1 MFCSILGV
9 KIMEHKDNI
18 ISSGF
23 CADGADYRAHQPE
36 QKLEKGTQSSNTV
49 PSTCINTYNT
59 QILRTGIDSLYLSYQ
74 GDLSEESSIRLD
86 ELKKLAQS
94 DDPSR
99 QALAQIELNQQLF
112 QVHERGSKLFSYI
125 IQNNVYRISIAKL
138 GAKRAPLAY
147 VQVSSEILTKKSLQS
162 IVDELLKIVQSLGI
176 VTEEASISR
185 VDLCADFVTNYHLF
199 EIEDQDWVTRA
210 DDIQNYSSKRRYS
223 GTSIGAG
230 GDLSA
235 RLYNKTLE
243 MLKKPRPYL
252 EELFTQSGWDESQ
265 DVWRLEFQF
274 MRDSLRSL
282 DIQYISELDTSLSGL
297 WEYATVKWLRHT
309 VPNPTDQT
317 QSRWHTSEWWLA
329 MQSADWGVG
338 ESLSR
343 LPLDK
348 GRVPSDKVLFVNG
361 LSALTSFMA
370 REAIVDPY
378 EGASRYLQDAKSYHD
393 KRDHITGLD
402 FMGYITQKVAL
413 KLRDYGTAQN
423 QSQDTDLHP
432 ADKAVADAYRKLS
445 DGQ

>member
-1 MFCSILGV
+1 
-9 KIMEHKDNI
+9 MEHKDNTTF
-18 ISSGF
+18 SGF

-74 GDLSEESSIRLD
+74 GELSEESSIRLD
-86 ELKKLAQS
+86 ELKNLAQS

-99 QALAQIELNQQLF
+99 QALAQIELHEQLF

-125 IQNNVYRISIAKL
+125 IQNSVYRISIAKL

-162 IVDELLKIVQSLGI
+162 IVGELLKIVQSLGT
-176 VTEEASISR
+176 VTEEAAISR
-185 VDLCADFVTNYHLF
+185 VDLCADFLTNYHLF

-223 GTSIGAG
+223 GSSIGAG

-243 MLKKPRPYL
+243 MQKKPRPYM
-252 EELFTQSGWDESQ
+252 EELFTQSGWDETQ

-274 MRDSLRSL
+274 MRESLRSL
-282 DIQYISELDTSLSGL
+282 AIQYISDLEKSLTGL

-309 VPNPTDQT
+309 VPNPSDQT
-317 QSRWHTSEWWLA
+317 QSRWNTSEWWTF

-338 ESLSR
+338 GSLSR
-343 LPLDK
+343 IPLDK

-361 LSALTSFMA
+361 LSALTSYMA
-370 REAIVDPY
+370 REGILDPY
-378 EGASRYLQDAKSYHD
+378 EGATLYLQEAKAYHD

-402 FMGYITQKVAL
+402 FMDYIMQKVAL
-413 KLRDYGTAQN
+413 KMREYGTAQN
-423 QSQDTDLHP
+423 QPQEMDLHP
-432 ADKAVADAYRKLS
+432 ADKAVSDAYRKLS
-445 DGQ
+445 DGE